1 MEIYL
6 ADLHSEVGKVFS
18 FEEEF
23 IPNYRDIS
31 FIEPVHIKLKLVNL
45 GREVLV
51 KGSLKTKVKLVCSR
65 CLKEFPYDLEAKIQ
79 EIYLW
84 DVPIQKN
91 ISPGEIIELKDED
104 FKFVLEKESLFLDP
118 LVEDVIRLNLPVKPL
133 CRPDCK
139 GLCPVCGQDLNIGE
153 CECSKKRQYD
163 PRWEP
168 LMKFIDK
175 KEGNK

>member
-1 MEIYL
+1 LEIYL

-31 FIEPVHIKLKLVNL
+31 FIDPVHIKLKLVNL

-51 KGSLKTKVKLVCSR
+51 KGSLKTKIKLVCSR

-84 DVPIQKN
+84 DVPIT
-91 ISPGEIIELKDED
+91 
-104 FKFVLEKESLFLDP
+104 
-118 LVEDVIRLNLPVKPL
+118 
-133 CRPDCK
+133 
-139 GLCPVCGQDLNIGE
+139 
-153 CECSKKRQYD
+153 KKYKSWRDY
-163 PRWEP
+163 
-168 LMKFIDK
+168 
-175 KEGNK
+175 

>member
-6 ADLHSEVGKVFS
+6 ADLHSEVGKEFI

-23 IPNYRDIS
+23 IPHYED
-31 FIEPVHIKLKLVNL
+31 FIFLTPIHLKLRIINL
-45 GREVLV
+45 GREVLI
-51 KGSLKTKVKLVCSR
+51 KGSLKTKIQLLCSR
-65 CLKEFPYDLEAKIQ
+65 CLKEFPYELNIKIQ

-84 DVPIQKN
+84 DVPIQRN
-91 ISPGEIIELKDED
+91 ISPGDIIELKDED
-104 FKFVLEKESLFLDP
+104 FKFVLERESLFLDP
-118 LVEDVIRLNLPVKPL
+118 LVEDIIRLNIPVKPL

-139 GLCPVCGQDLNIGE
+139 GLCPVCGQDLNLEE
-153 CECSKKRQYD
+153 CECSKRTKID

-168 LMKFIDK
+168 LMKFYDK

>member
-6 ADLHSEVGKVFS
+6 ADLYSEVGKELF

-23 IPNYRDIS
+23 IPQYEDL
-31 FIEPVHIKLKLVNL
+31 FFVTPVHIKLKLVNL

-51 KGSLKTKVKLVCSR
+51 KGSLRTKLKLICSR
-65 CLKEFPYDLEAKIQ
+65 CLKEFPYELNIRIQ
-79 EIYLW
+79 EVYLW
-84 DVPIQKN
+84 DIPIQRN
-91 ISPGEIIELKDED
+91 IGPGEIIELTKED

-118 LVEDVIRLNLPVKPL
+118 LVEDNIRLNIPVKPL

-139 GLCPVCGQDLNIGE
+139 GLCPVCGQDLNLEE
-153 CECSKKRQYD
+153 CECSKKAKID

-168 LMKFIDK
+168 LMKFLNEK
-175 KEGNK
+175 GGK